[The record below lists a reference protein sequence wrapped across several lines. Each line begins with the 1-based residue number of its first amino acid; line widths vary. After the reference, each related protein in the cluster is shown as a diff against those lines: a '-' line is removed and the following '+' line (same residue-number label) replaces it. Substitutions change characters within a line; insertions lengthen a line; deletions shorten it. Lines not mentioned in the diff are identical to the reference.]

1 MIQLRREHHL
11 PRLTSTESTLD
22 MVFLHSDPILIEVEF
37 KDQVTKRLRKELVD
51 FNEPLET
58 ELEFEGI
65 T

>member
-1 MIQLRREHHL
+1 
-11 PRLTSTESTLD
+11 
-22 MVFLHSDPILIEVEF
+22 LHSDPILIEVEF